1 MATQPLSGQS
11 WCFRP
16 LAKFLWS
23 LSILHCDNGAASEH
37 LTTAPE
43 GKVWGFAARHPCI
56 RHSGWTRTTDTL
68 PSTELDP
75 NILTAELSWH
85 SHGRRRDG
93 GLGSHQGSH
102 PRERGRRSIEIEI
115 EIEIENKI
123 EIEIEIETETE
134 IEIEIG
140 SETEI
145 ETEIEIEIPL

>member
-1 MATQPLSGQS
+1 MIHYFLFILPKTMATQPLSGQS

-56 RHSGWTRTTDTL
+56 RHSGWTWTDTL
-68 PSTELDP
+68 ASTELDP

-85 SHGRRRDG
+85 SHGRRLDG
-93 GLGSHQGSH
+93 GLGFHHGSH
-102 PRERGRRSIEIEI
+102 PRERGRRQSIPI
-115 EIEIENKI
+115 N
-123 EIEIEIETETE
+123 
-134 IEIEIG
+134 
-140 SETEI
+140 
-145 ETEIEIEIPL
+145 